1 MASNSNAIAF
11 VALQIEERETCKR
24 VSNRA
29 GRSSGKQTLPHH
41 HEDFP
46 AIVDAADC
54 DQPCLRPLGVL
65 YIYIQLI
72 HIVCVYIYIWYSIW
86 KPVSYVSC
94 IYETPD
100 LSCYIYN
107 SWYDF
112 GKCIC
117 L

>member
-65 YIYIQLI
+65 YIYI
-72 HIVCVYIYIWYSIW
+72 
-86 KPVSYVSC
+86 
-94 IYETPD
+94 
-100 LSCYIYN
+100 YN
-107 SWYDF
+107 
-112 GKCIC
+112 
-117 L
+117 